1 MSVSATSRIS
11 RRTLATALCVLALG
25 LVPASA
31 RARDHHSV
39 LRQYGVHGYMTAGG
53 FFIDE
58 VYGGSEAQDN
68 GLLAGDLIVR
78 GNGDLIRVPDDVAED
93 LVNSRLGRG
102 AAVFL
107 VRKNR
112 SGRFV
117 QVIANGNAN

>member
-1 MSVSATSRIS
+1 
-11 RRTLATALCVLALG
+11 
-25 LVPASA
+25 
-31 RARDHHSV
+31 
-39 LRQYGVHGYMTAGG
+39 MTADG
-53 FFIDE
+53 FFIDQ

-78 GNGDLIRVPDDVAED
+78 GNGDLIREADDVAED
-93 LVNSRLGRG
+93 LVNSRFGRG

-117 QVIANGNAN
+117 QIIANGN